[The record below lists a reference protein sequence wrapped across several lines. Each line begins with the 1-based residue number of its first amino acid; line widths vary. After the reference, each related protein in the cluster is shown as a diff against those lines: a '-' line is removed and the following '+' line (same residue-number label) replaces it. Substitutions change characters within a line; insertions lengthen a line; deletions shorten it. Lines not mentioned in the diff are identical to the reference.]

1 MDTIVEVY
9 RHVGVK
15 VRTDLLKR
23 NVPGGRMAT
32 LNARFDAIDAATNAV
47 DEPGTEVQYN
57 VLGNL
62 HQSCFTHACIYS
74 AGIAGERGIF
84 TDEHGLPSLKCSTH
98 ILHTCI
104 FNYKSRQAGPLYPSV
119 CPKPPV

>member
-1 MDTIVEVY
+1 MDIIVEVY

-47 DEPGTEVQYN
+47 DEPGTEV
-57 VLGNL
+57 
-62 HQSCFTHACIYS
+62 
-74 AGIAGERGIF
+74 
-84 TDEHGLPSLKCSTH
+84 
-98 ILHTCI
+98 
-104 FNYKSRQAGPLYPSV
+104 
-119 CPKPPV
+119 